1 MSGYNCTVFAYGATG
16 AGKTHTMLGTRDNPG
31 VIARTVENLYS
42 RVDEARESNPGNRSL
57 FVYWNQIEWLGTT
70 FDVEVEYL
78 EVYNE
83 KINDL
88 LVASESAQPKSKVG
102 KDLPL
107 REVGGTVVISGL
119 TKKRP
124 VDADDLMEML
134 ANGNSRRTQHPTDAN
149 AQR

>member
-1 MSGYNCTVFAYGATG
+1 M
-16 AGKTHTMLGTRDNPG
+16 
-31 VIARTVENLYS
+31 
-42 RVDEARESNPGNRSL
+42 
-57 FVYWNQIEWLGTT
+57 
-70 FDVEVEYL
+70 

-88 LVASESAQPKSKVG
+88 LVAFEPDHPKNKIG

-107 REVGGTVVISGL
+107 REVGGTVIISGL

-124 VDADDLMEML
+124 ADADDLMEML

-149 AQR
+149 AQRFVTFICRSNIDSLVLDRMPFSL

>member
-1 MSGYNCTVFAYGATG
+1 M
-16 AGKTHTMLGTRDNPG
+16 
-31 VIARTVENLYS
+31 
-42 RVDEARESNPGNRSL
+42 
-57 FVYWNQIEWLGTT
+57 
-70 FDVEVEYL
+70 

-88 LVASESAQPKSKVG
+88 LVAFEPDQPKSKVG

-149 AQR
+149 AQRCVVFLCSGNMSNNLVLAHMLFSS